1 MKIEEITCNITKSRI
16 YESDNDSLS
25 ASQIEVIKSSDI
37 PKEKIIKLDDD
48 TIFQF
53 DCLIDDDEQY
63 LSFKLS
69 EIDAVAP
76 YIYIKNIKLDEIKRV
91 HKMFRACDDLTEV
104 KNHIDYLFKNNKI
117 KLSQKKNDEII
128 FEIKAF
134 YISYEDEFKIVAER
148 RMVNNKDAML
158 LKLYDIQKK
167 KIKMLKE
174 IENYVKNNNVDKN
187 KMLNKINEIK
197 EECDK

>member
-1 MKIEEITCNITKSRI
+1 MKIEEITWNITKSRI
-16 YESDNDSLS
+16 YESDIDSLS

-134 YISYEDEFKIVAER
+134 YISYEDEFKIVAEK

-197 EECDK
+197 EEYDK

>member
-134 YISYEDEFKIVAER
+134 YISYEDEFQITLER
-148 RMVNNKDAML
+148 KMTDNKDAML
-158 LKLYDIQKK
+158 LKLYEIQKNKEKLIKDCLKYAKSGGDNINEIEK
-167 KIKMLKE
+167 KIKEFKEKE
-174 IENYVKNNNVDKN
+174 I
-187 KMLNKINEIK
+187 
-197 EECDK
+197 

>member
-117 KLSQKKNDEII
+117 KLSQKKMMKL
-128 FEIKAF
+128 F
-134 YISYEDEFKIVAER
+134 
-148 RMVNNKDAML
+148 
-158 LKLYDIQKK
+158 LK
-167 KIKMLKE
+167 
-174 IENYVKNNNVDKN
+174 
-187 KMLNKINEIK
+187 
-197 EECDK
+197 

>member
-158 LKLYDIQKK
+158 VKLYDIQKK

-187 KMLNKINEIK
+187 KMLNKINEKRTIN
-197 EECDK
+197 

>member
-25 ASQIEVIKSSDI
+25 ASQIEVIKSLDI

-197 EECDK
+197 EEYDK

>member
-104 KNHIDYLFKNNKI
+104 K
-117 KLSQKKNDEII
+117 KK
-128 FEIKAF
+128 
-134 YISYEDEFKIVAER
+134 
-148 RMVNNKDAML
+148 
-158 LKLYDIQKK
+158 QKK
-167 KIKMLKE
+167 KIIQQKKQNQILR
-174 IENYVKNNNVDKN
+174 I
-187 KMLNKINEIK
+187 KINKKEKWELIQPKKSKSGKEKEGEDENNDIIGLKPKNTKEGKKGKKKKRQFEDVDIELGFKIK
-197 EECDK
+197 